1 MSKIKVILVGLG
13 PIGTMIGKYLA
24 SKEWIEIVGGID
36 IAKDLIGKDVGEHLG
51 IGKLGVAIT
60 DDYDEAISKT
70 KPDIA
75 VVATV
80 SYLDKV
86 YPQLEKILEY
96 GVDIIS
102 TCEELSYPY
111 IVDKK
116 LAEKIDALAKK
127 HGATVL
133 GTGINPGFLMDTLVI
148 TLTTAC
154 KEVHK
159 IKVERQMDAST
170 RRGPFQKKIG
180 AGLTVEE
187 FREKIDKK
195 IISGHVGLEQSIA
208 LIADAI
214 GWKLNKIEVDPVEP
228 VISEKKV
235 VTDFVTVE
243 PGKVAGLKQSARG
256 IVGDEAKI
264 ILEFRAY
271 VGAPEEY
278 DAITIEGVPPIN
290 EKISPCVHGDHGTVA
305 VIANM
310 IPKVLKAPPGL
321 LTMKDMTLPSYYSG
335 E

>member
-1 MSKIKVILVGLG
+1 MSKVKVVLVGLG

-24 SKEWIEIVGGID
+24 GREWVEIVGGID
-36 IAKDLIGKDVGEHLG
+36 IAKDLIGKDLGEHLG
-51 IGKLGVAIT
+51 IGTLGVKIS
-60 DDYDEAISKT
+60 DNYDEVLSKT

-80 SYLDKV
+80 SYLNKV
-86 YPQLEKILEY
+86 YPQIEKILEY
-96 GVDIIS
+96 GVDIVS

-111 IVDKK
+111 VVDRK
-116 LAEKIDALAKK
+116 LAEKIDALAKA

-154 KEVHK
+154 KEVYS
-159 IKVERQMDAST
+159 IKVERQMNAST

-180 AGLTVEE
+180 AGLTIDE
-187 FREKIDKK
+187 FKEKISKK
-195 IISGHVGLEQSIA
+195 IISGHVGLEQSIS
-208 LIADAI
+208 LIADAL
-214 GWKLNKIEVDPVEP
+214 GWELDKIEVDPVEP
-228 VISEKKV
+228 VISDKKV
-235 VTDFVTVE
+235 VTDFVKVE
-243 PGKVAGLKQSARG
+243 PGMVAGTKQNARG
-256 IVGDEAKI
+256 IVGGEPKI

-278 DAITIEGVPPIN
+278 DAITIDGVPPIK

-305 VIANM
+305 VVANT

-321 LTMKDMTLPSYYSG
+321 LTMKDLVPSFYSG
-335 E
+335 